1 MIRSVMRF
9 CLLKLN
15 QFCAKSISFIQ
26 NSIEKAINRFWK
38 AAQGVANTR
47 SEESD
52 NTGQNISL
60 LLVNNHIQQT
70 LISYLS
76 LHILLGYKHLSICEK
91 WVYNLHLMHIP
102 TDSVHFPD
110 SRFAS

>member
-9 CLLKLN
+9 CLIKFN
-15 QFCAKSISFIQ
+15 QFCAKSISFIK
-26 NSIEKAINRFWK
+26 NSIEKAINRFGK
-38 AAQGVANTR
+38 QHKGVVNTYD
-47 SEESD
+47 EESD

-70 LISYLS
+70 WISYLS

-91 WVYNLHLMHIP
+91 
-102 TDSVHFPD
+102 
-110 SRFAS
+110 